1 MFISERIGNLLIGCS
16 VISWAVLGMF
26 NAEGSC
32 LLSPVRLSISVLNL
46 CVGVLF
52 IFRSKVKRHGGLGLV
67 LICLPALA
75 VAGWALKSAPEP
87 GDWPVHAQIVFVVGA
102 AIAVTSFLFLWRNF
116 AILPAV
122 RDIVVKGP
130 YAVVRHPA
138 YAGELLMIGACC
150 LSAPGIDTALP
161 FVAALPMVML
171 RVTAEERVLA
181 SELEYERY
189 SKKVRWR
196 ILPYV
201 W

>member
-1 MFISERIGNLLIGCS
+1 MFINERIGNLLIGGS
-16 VISWAVLGMF
+16 VISWAVLGVL
-26 NAEGSC
+26 NAEGSFM
-32 LLSPVRLSISVLNL
+32 LSPVRLSISALNL

-52 IFRSKVKRHGGLGLV
+52 IFRSKVRRHGGLRLA

-87 GDWPVHAQIVFVVGA
+87 GDWPVHAQVVFVVGA
-102 AIAVTSFLFLWRNF
+102 AIAITSFLFLSRNF

-122 RDIVVKGP
+122 RDIVVRGP

-150 LSAPGIDTALP
+150 LCAPGFDTALP
-161 FVAALPMVML
+161 LAAALPMVMI

-181 SELEYERY
+181 SELEYKRY

-196 ILPYV
+196 VLPFI

>member
-1 MFISERIGNLLIGCS
+1 
-16 VISWAVLGMF
+16 MF